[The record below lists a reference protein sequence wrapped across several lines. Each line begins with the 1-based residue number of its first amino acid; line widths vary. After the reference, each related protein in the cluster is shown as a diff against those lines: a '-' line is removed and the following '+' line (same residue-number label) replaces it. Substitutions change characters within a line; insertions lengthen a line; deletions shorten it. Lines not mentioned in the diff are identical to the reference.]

1 VDRRIFL
8 LGYSPISL
16 HINELRDNRTRRK
29 GESEKNINKQEYSFK
44 HRFQKLMFVGSSF
57 LCSFVTS
64 TPHLNM
70 KMTFM
75 TILFLLMSAQVML
88 SASSSSI
95 YNKLNQVIEDHAVYT
110 HAREKQLR
118 DLKIAARYN
127 KNNPETLLKI
137 YDDEFT
143 GYYAY
148 NYDSAMVYVKRT
160 ILLARKTGNEYY
172 LVKST
177 LHRALL
183 LASVG
188 FYDDSEECLKSVSAR
203 NIPHDLLFDYYYTH
217 YKLYS
222 FWNNY
227 YKNSEFS
234 EKMNRK
240 IIFYLRNA
248 ISLVPKNSNMYFYLL
263 GEYYKLKHHIYF
275 AGICCKKVVDR
286 TSQNDKLYGSA
297 AYNLAD
303 CYLQEKKYSQYR
315 HYLILAAIG
324 DIKCS
329 VKENVALQDLA
340 MFIFNNQ
347 KDQLQLAEKY
357 ITFSMRDAK
366 SYNSRLR
373 MIEIS
378 RKLPAIVSTYQDK
391 LFTQNKYLRMGILL
405 LALLALALF
414 TTFFY
419 IIQQNKL
426 LTISKKKV
434 SNSYEVLR
442 NLNKKINFKNQQL
455 LGVNTK
461 REKLAKVYIDLCA
474 KYIDKLQKFQKLVER
489 KIRANQAKDLLSQI
503 SSSKLS
509 DEEANTF
516 LSQFDHAFL
525 SLYPS
530 FVNELNS
537 LLKDDCH
544 IKVKSDLSMTT
555 ELRVFAL
562 IRLGVKDSAEIAGI
576 LFYSP
581 QTIYNYRWGL
591 KCQAKNKDTFE
602 NDVVQLCKFG

>member
-1 VDRRIFL
+1 
-8 LGYSPISL
+8 
-16 HINELRDNRTRRK
+16 
-29 GESEKNINKQEYSFK
+29 
-44 HRFQKLMFVGSSF
+44 
-57 LCSFVTS
+57 
-64 TPHLNM
+64 M

-75 TILFLLMSAQVML
+75 TMLLLFTSAQAML
-88 SASSSSI
+88 SASSSTP
-95 YNKLNQVIEDHAVYT
+95 YNKLNQVIENYAIYNHT
-110 HAREKQLR
+110 REKQLR

-127 KNNPETLLKI
+127 KNNTETLLKI

-160 ILLARKTGNEYY
+160 MQLAQETGNEYY
-172 LVKST
+172 LIKST

-183 LASVG
+183 LASIG
-188 FYDDSEECLKSVSAR
+188 FYSDSEECLKSIALR
-203 NIPHDLLFDYYYTH
+203 HIPQDLLFNYYYTH

-227 YKNSEFS
+227 YKNSEFQ
-234 EKMNRK
+234 EKMNQK
-240 IIFYLRNA
+240 IIFYLKKA
-248 ISLVPKNSNMYFYLL
+248 ITLVPKNSNMYFYLL
-263 GEYYKLKHHIYF
+263 GEYYKYKHHIYL

-286 TSQNDKLYGSA
+286 TSQNNKLYGSA
-297 AYNLAD
+297 AYNLAN
-303 CYLQEKKYSQYR
+303 CYLLEKKYSLYK

-340 MFIFNNQ
+340 MFIFKNE
-347 KDQLQLAEKY
+347 KDRLQLAEKY
-357 ITFSMRDAK
+357 ISFSMRDAK
-366 SYNSRLR
+366 FYNSRLR
-373 MIEIS
+373 MVEIS
-378 RKLPAIVSTYQDK
+378 QKLPAIVSTYQEK
-391 LFTQNKYLRMGILL
+391 LFTRNKYLRTGILL
-405 LALLALALF
+405 LALLSLALI

-419 IIQQNKL
+419 IIHQNKL
-426 LTISKKKV
+426 LTISKKEV
-434 SNSYEVLR
+434 SKSYEILR
-442 NLNKKINFKNQQL
+442 SLNKNINFKNQKL

-509 DEEANTF
+509 EEEANTF

-537 LLKDDCH
+537 LLKDDYH
-544 IKVKSDLSMTT
+544 IKAKSDLSMTT

-602 NDVVQLCKFG
+602 DDVVQLCKFG